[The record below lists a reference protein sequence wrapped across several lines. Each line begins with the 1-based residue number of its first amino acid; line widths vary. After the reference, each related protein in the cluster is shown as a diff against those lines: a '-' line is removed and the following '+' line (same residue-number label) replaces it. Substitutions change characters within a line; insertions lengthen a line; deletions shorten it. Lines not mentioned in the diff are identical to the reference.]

1 MASIEFKGVEGFID
15 ALTKEASL
23 ESKKKAVHKHGESL
37 NKKAVRKA
45 VFNGHMEWEKG
56 KGYVFTK
63 PTGYTKKKIKI
74 EKQLGG
80 LIARVHASSEYSGYL
95 EVGTRFMSAQP
106 FVKPAMEEV
115 VPQFL
120 ADLARA
126 EQ

>member
-1 MASIEFKGVEGFID
+1 MASIEFKGIEEFMD

-23 ESKKKAVHKHGESL
+23 ESKKKAVHKNGASL
-37 NKKAVRKA
+37 NKKVVRNA
-45 VFNGHMEWEKG
+45 VFNGHYVPKNG
-56 KGYVFTK
+56 KNPKFVK
-63 PTGYTKKKIKI
+63 PTGHTKRSIKI
-74 EKQLGG
+74 EEQMGG
-80 LIARVHASSEYSGYL
+80 LISRVHAESDYSGYL
-95 EVGTRFMSAQP
+95 EVSTRLMDAQP

>member
-1 MASIEFKGVEGFID
+1 MASIEFKGVEEFMD

-23 ESKKKAVHKHGESL
+23 ESKKKAVHKNGASL
-37 NKKAVRKA
+37 NKKVVRNA

-74 EKQLGG
+74 EKQLDG
-80 LIARVHASSEYSGYL
+80 LIARVYASSGYSGYL

-120 ADLARA
+120 ADLARP